1 MNYREKQTQDTLEQL
16 DLKIDEVEELI
27 RELPLRMSVKEAM
40 VNKLYDMWSEI
51 EDNLDVSPADFE

>member
-1 MNYREKQTQDTLEQL
+1 MNYREKKTQDTLEQL
-16 DLKIDEVEELI
+16 DLKIDELEELI

>member
-16 DLKIDEVEELI
+16 DLKIDEMEELI
-27 RELPLRMSVKEAM
+27 CELPLRMSVKEAM